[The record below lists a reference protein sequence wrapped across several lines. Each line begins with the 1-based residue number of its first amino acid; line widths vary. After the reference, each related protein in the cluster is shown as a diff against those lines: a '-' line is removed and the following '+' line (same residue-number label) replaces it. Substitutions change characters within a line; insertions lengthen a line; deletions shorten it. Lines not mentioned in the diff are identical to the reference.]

1 MTKTY
6 AESSKSQDYD
16 PKDVVAYVSADYLDS
31 AESLSIGCVV
41 LNDGRVIEHS
51 FQGGY
56 SIDDI
61 IREFPNAKVLREK
74 KNRSNAS
81 AARELVFKR
90 AKSVA
95 TEFSV

>member
-1 MTKTY
+1 MVLTK
-6 AESSKSQDYD
+6 
-16 PKDVVAYVSADYLDS
+16 
-31 AESLSIGCVV
+31 LSG
-41 LNDGRVIEHS
+41 N
-51 FQGGY
+51 Y

-74 KNRSNAS
+74 KNRPNAS